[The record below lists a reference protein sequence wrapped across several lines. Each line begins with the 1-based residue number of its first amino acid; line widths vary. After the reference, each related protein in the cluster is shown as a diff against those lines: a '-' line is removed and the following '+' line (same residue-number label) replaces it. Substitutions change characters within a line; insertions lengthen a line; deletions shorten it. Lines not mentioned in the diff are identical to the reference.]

1 MIDVKPKR
9 YAAAVLLD
17 DRKVLLAKRTTTRS
31 NYPGIW
37 DFVGG
42 HCEGSET
49 FEETLQ
55 RELQEE
61 IGVKP
66 TEMVVLMVV
75 DESPEFIL
83 NLFLVTKWDGEVSNK
98 DEREHERIEWLTLDE
113 AKQFEFINGNYLAA
127 LELVERFHLTI

>member
-1 MIDVKPKR
+1 MKTEMKR
-9 YAAAVLLD
+9 YAAAVLVD
-17 DRKVLLAKRTTTRS
+17 GKKVLLARRTSTRS

-42 HCEGSET
+42 HCEGGET
-49 FEETLQ
+49 FEDALQ

-66 TEMVVLMVV
+66 TETVLLMVV
-75 DESPEFIL
+75 DESPDFIL
-83 NLFLVTKWDGEVSNK
+83 NLFLVTKWDGEVTNK
-98 DEREHERIEWLTLDE
+98 DEHEHERIEWLTLDE

-127 LELVERFHLTI
+127 LELVERFQLTT